1 MTDFESLFIEEEKK
15 HAPKTIAESFVEKI
29 ELEYEGELNNDTTK
43 KSQTVEQL
51 SRDDEKTRLNGEL
64 AQLKRRLGGLKNAR
78 NPKRVVVNN
87 AMHALREK
95 ARDQIKRI
103 QDRLAVIEQEEMG
116 AKVDPVSMVKASK
129 EKQVNDYLK
138 NPAVVTKWDDLL

>member
-1 MTDFESLFIEEEKK
+1 MTDFESLFLEEEKK
-15 HAPKTIAESFVEKI
+15 HTPKTIAETFVEKI
-29 ELEYEGELNNDTTK
+29 ELEYEGELNDDNTK

-51 SRDDEKTRLNGEL
+51 SRNDEKTRLNGEL
-64 AQLKRRLGGLKNAR
+64 SQLKRRLGGLKNAR
-78 NPKRVVVNN
+78 NPKRVAVNN

-95 ARDQIKRI
+95 VRDQIKRI

-138 NPAVVTKWDDLL
+138 NPSVVTKWDDLL